1 MAEPGPTPDITTL
14 LELATGGDPAAADRL
29 YHHVY
34 GEMRALARSHLR
46 RENDSVTMEPT
57 ALIHEAWL
65 RLIDQRTPLINRG
78 HFFGIAAQAMRR
90 VLVDQA
96 RARRAGKRPRRAI
109 TLDDA
114 MQSEETRLDLLLA
127 VDEAVDRLAQI
138 APRQARVVELRWFA
152 DLEVNEVADILQ
164 ISPATVKR
172 EWTAARA
179 WLHRALAE
187 SASEP

>member
-1 MAEPGPTPDITTL
+1 MPGSEPAPDITTL
-14 LELATGGDPAAADRL
+14 LELAAGGDPSASDRL
-29 YHHVY
+29 YRRVY
-34 GEMRALARSHLR
+34 EELRALARTHLR
-46 RENDSVTMEPT
+46 REGAAVTLAPT
-57 ALIHEAWL
+57 ALVHEAWL
-65 RLIDQRTPLINRG
+65 RLVDQRTPLVNRG

-96 RARRAGKRPRRAI
+96 RARRAGKRPHRAI
-109 TLDDA
+109 TLDEALHGEDA
-114 MQSEETRLDLLLA
+114 RLDLLLA
-127 VDEAVDRLAQI
+127 VDEAVDRLARI

-152 DLEVNEVADILQ
+152 DLEIEEVAGALD

-187 SASEP
+187 PGE